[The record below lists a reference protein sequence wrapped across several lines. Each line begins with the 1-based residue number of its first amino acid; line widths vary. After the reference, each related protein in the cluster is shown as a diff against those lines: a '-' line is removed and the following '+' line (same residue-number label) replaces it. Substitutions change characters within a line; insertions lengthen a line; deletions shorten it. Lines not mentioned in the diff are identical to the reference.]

1 MYEGRTRGKKL
12 KYTYSEDEGTFSEDE
27 PSARRSTRNAAP
39 TEASTQSR
47 RPRFTASGRQIRSR
61 AGGLYG
67 EALLYGQR
75 DGADDEEFDEEEDDS
90 RPQRARTSMN
100 PNGYS
105 GYAAEDLEDASDVHS
120 SANDSG
126 NEWRGV
132 DDDLENDFE
141 GDDEEE
147 ASADESDENDEPES
161 LVVQLR
167 YSKGDAPSNPE
178 IQVDKPPPVKDV
190 EMKDSGAFAAAS
202 DSVQAPP
209 SAPHPA
215 VAAVQQLPVN
225 THVSSAVP
233 MPQMPPQ
240 SVPAMTAPSIEPVPK
255 SPELISQGS
264 MATSTQPSQVAHT
277 AGTEALKH
285 TSTEFNGVNGS

>member
-39 TEASTQSR
+39 TEAPTQSR

-75 DGADDEEFDEEEDDS
+75 DDVDDEEFDEEEEAS
-90 RPQRARTSMN
+90 RPQRTRTSIH
-100 PNGYS
+100 PNGFS
-105 GYAAEDLEDASDVHS
+105 GYGAEDLEDASDVHS
-120 SANDSG
+120 IANDSG

-167 YSKGDAPSNPE
+167 YSKGESSSNPE

-190 EMKDSGAFAAAS
+190 EMKDSGAPAAAS
-202 DSVQAPP
+202 DSVQVPP
-209 SAPHPA
+209 TATHPA
-215 VAAVQQLPVN
+215 EAAVQQPPVN

-233 MPQMPPQ
+233 TPQGLPQ
-240 SVPAMTAPSIEPVPK
+240 SVPAVVAPSIVPVPK
-255 SPELISQGS
+255 SPEVISQES
-264 MATSTQPSQVAHT
+264 MATPSTHPSQVAHS
-277 AGTEALKH
+277 A
-285 TSTEFNGVNGS
+285 EFNGVNGS